1 MKTTVIF
8 DLDGT
13 LLNTIE
19 DLADGVNHALEEYGY
34 PSRSIEEVTA
44 FVGNGIMNLIDL
56 SMPGGKNNPDFYEV
70 FGEFKSYYSEH
81 CMEKTRPYDGITE
94 LLKELS
100 ARRIKTAIVSNKND
114 AAVKR
119 LADKYFSGY
128 INLAVGEREN
138 VKRKPAPDVIFEVL
152 NEVGSAVDECIY
164 VGDSDV
170 DIRTAQNAEMD
181 CVIVDWGFRN
191 RDFLVKNGA
200 NVIISEPK
208 ELIKFI

>member
-1 MKTTVIF
+1 MKNTVIF

-19 DLADGVNHALEEYGY
+19 DLADGVNHALSEYGY
-34 PSRSIEEVTA
+34 PRRSIEEVTA
-44 FVGNGIMNLIDL
+44 FVGNGIMNLIAL
-56 SMPGGKNNPDFYEV
+56 SIPKGKDNPDFYDV

-81 CMEKTRPYDGITE
+81 CMEKTHPYNGITE
-94 LLKELS
+94 LLKKLRKS
-100 ARRIKTAIVSNKND
+100 GIKTAIVSNKND
-114 AAVKR
+114 TAVKR

-128 INLAVGEREN
+128 IDFAVGEREK
-138 VKRKPAPDVIFEVL
+138 VKRKPAPDVIFETL
-152 NEVGSAVDECIY
+152 NELNSTVDECIY

-181 CVIVDWGFRN
+181 CVIVDWGFRD

-200 NVIISEPK
+200 RKIISTPE